1 MVLVGENT
9 KIQNCLQRTS
19 QEGKSEII
27 FFKLLGAR
35 IKTFWNRPFS
45 NIGQCKKLV
54 WSCFWKCRWSR
65 SFSLLSRT
73 RVYTREHICTIVPA
87 WNIHRHFYF
96 NEDLWI
102 IVVLPSVVT
111 SFYRIWS
118 NSLRKLDRLS
128 WAENSGVEVK
138 GIAGIQKVWP
148 YSIKARK
155 KFSLSRKSRNKH

>member
-1 MVLVGENT
+1 M
-9 KIQNCLQRTS
+9 QR
-19 QEGKSEII
+19 
-27 FFKLLGAR
+27 
-35 IKTFWNRPFS
+35 KTFWNRPFS

-54 WSCFWKCRWSR
+54 WSCSWKCRWSR

-118 NSLRKLDRLS
+118 NILRKLDRVS
-128 WAENSGVEVK
+128 WAENRGVELERLE
-138 GIAGIQKVWP
+138 GIRNISSQKLDAHSQLNKYV
-148 YSIKARK
+148 YSLYI
-155 KFSLSRKSRNKH
+155 SLKWEKWHLLYWIENYLLRWS